1 MNGNI
6 EEAGIRVL
14 TEGELI
20 SAVVEKHRRF
30 LEEDRKEFE
39 ELDSRL
45 NQVEEDVKNSKN
57 SRIRMAERKEV
68 LKEKTTTV
76 LPSGRGTARKRALP

>member
-1 MNGNI
+1 MTENI

-20 SAVVEKHRRF
+20 SAVMEKHRRF
-30 LEEDRKEFE
+30 LEEERKEFG

-45 NQVEEDVKNSKN
+45 NQVEEDVKNAKN
-57 SRIRMAERKEV
+57 SRIRMEERKEV
-68 LKEKTTTV
+68 LKEK
-76 LPSGRGTARKRALP
+76 RQ